1 MGYEIDF
8 LPDGDGERGGEA
20 ITLRCG
26 NLSGQRSE
34 YAVIVIDGGT
44 KDTGKAL
51 VEHIKKYYGTEQVDL
66 VISTHPDGDH
76 SSGLSVVLEELD
88 VKLLWMHRPWEH
100 AKDIKDSFKDGR
112 ITTPGLKK
120 TIIKALE
127 DARNLEEIANRK
139 DPKIPIIEPFGEL
152 TTDCNKSLLIL
163 GPSKDY
169 YEQLLPNFR
178 ETPEPK
184 ESASLLK
191 QATVAI
197 KEAINWVAESWGIE
211 TLTDPQPNET
221 SAENNS
227 SVIVLLQLGTE
238 KFLFMGDAGVE
249 AISAAI
255 LKAASLGIDLKGAN
269 FIHMP
274 HHGSKH
280 NLGPTL
286 LNSLIGSKVSEQE
299 TGKKVSFVS
308 APQKGDPKHPSR
320 KVANAFRRR
329 GVRVYATKG
338 SKIWHHSADAP
349 ARNWGNAVQLPFYVT
364 VGE

>member
-20 ITLRCG
+20 IALRCG
-26 NLSGQRSE
+26 NLSGQRSD

-127 DARNLEEIANRK
+127 DARNLEEIANSK
-139 DPKIPIIEPFGEL
+139 DPKIPVVEPFAEL
-152 TTDCNKSLLIL
+152 TTDCNESLLIL

-184 ESASLLK
+184 ESVSLLK

-197 KEAINWVAESWGIE
+197 KEAINWIAESWGIE

-227 SVIVLLQLGTE
+227 CLLYTSPSPRDGL
-238 KFLFMGDAGVE
+238 LSRMPS
-249 AISAAI
+249 SA
-255 LKAASLGIDLKGAN
+255 
-269 FIHMP
+269 
-274 HHGSKH
+274 
-280 NLGPTL
+280 
-286 LNSLIGSKVSEQE
+286 
-299 TGKKVSFVS
+299 
-308 APQKGDPKHPSR
+308 
-320 KVANAFRRR
+320 
-329 GVRVYATKG
+329 
-338 SKIWHHSADAP
+338 
-349 ARNWGNAVQLPFYVT
+349 
-364 VGE
+364 